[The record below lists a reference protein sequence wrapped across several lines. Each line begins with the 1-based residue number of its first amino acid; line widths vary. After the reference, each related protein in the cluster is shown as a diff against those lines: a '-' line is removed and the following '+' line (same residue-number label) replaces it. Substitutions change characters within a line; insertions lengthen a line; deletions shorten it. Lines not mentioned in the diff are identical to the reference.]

1 LGTWATARS
10 ARHARLGGNDYMY
23 RLSGRIRRVEFP
35 VLLTWISYGVPHGY
49 FLYLQPLQLSK
60 VFISLHSLWLK
71 HAFVTAGSGTL

>member
-1 LGTWATARS
+1 
-10 ARHARLGGNDYMY
+10 
-23 RLSGRIRRVEFP
+23 VEFP